1 METNQSLM
9 TTPIGARQ
17 SPSGLAGSLRSWRGG
32 RTGLVVGA
40 IVGIGAVVALNA
52 TGLGWGSTVP
62 LLFLLPCAVMALM
75 MFMMM
80 MGMGEHQAPASQD
93 TTPSSAP
100 PSAEK

>member
-1 METNQSLM
+1 MQF
-9 TTPIGARQ
+9 TPTIIPRASQ
-17 SPSGLAGSLRSWRGG
+17 PPSGRAGSLHSWLGG

-40 IVGIGAVVALNA
+40 IVGIGAAVALNA
-52 TGLGWGSTVP
+52 TGLGLGSTVP

-75 MFMMM
+75 MFIM

>member
-1 METNQSLM
+1 METNQSP
-9 TTPIGARQ
+9 TIIPTIGASQ
-17 SPSGLAGSLRSWRGG
+17 PPSGLAGSLRSWLGG

-52 TGLGWGSTVP
+52 TGLGLGSTVP
-62 LLFLLPCAVMALM
+62 LLFLPCAVMALM